1 MSTVVQTR
9 SFASR
14 LRAAFA
20 ANPARARVVF
30 LVVLALVVL
39 GMSLKYAAKIEKPGD
54 GGLQSRSAFLRW
66 RTMIHEIFAGTNVYV
81 GVHEYPNPPIMAV
94 VLKPFADLPP
104 TTGALAW
111 FYAKVLM
118 VCVAA
123 VWVFRLFGGKNP
135 SPSPSPKRGGETDG
149 TPTSLAGK
157 GAGGLGTADPSPS
170 PSPKRGGESDTTPP
184 SLAGKGAGGLG
195 FPDTAKAIAIVLA
208 LPPLLG
214 DLSHNNVN
222 IFILFLIAGCLE
234 AYRRGWDIASGLV
247 LGLAIACKVT
257 PLMFLAFFLYKRA
270 GKVVAGCVLGL
281 ALWLVVVPGAIFGW
295 ERNLELL
302 ESWNSLMVKPALVD
316 NRVTSEHPNQ
326 SIPGVVFRLFTH
338 SPSFVVY
345 PDNIPTPAA
354 FHNFADIGTDAARW
368 VVKGCLVGFAL
379 VILLLC
385 RAPRIERQGW
395 RFAAECSLIVL
406 GMLLFSERT
415 WKHHAVTLLLPFA
428 TIVYCAFNEGF
439 SRRIRRW
446 LIAVLVGVSVLTNL
460 PGVLP
465 PRASDLAMV
474 YGSYTVA
481 FLLLTVGIA
490 TILRQTRDRRSISE
504 AR

>member
-1 MSTVVQTR
+1 MSNVLPPD
-9 SFASR
+9 SFVAHV
-14 LRAAFA
+14 RAAHV
-20 ANPARARVVF
+20 ANPARLRVAF
-30 LVVLALVVL
+30 LAVLAIVVV
-39 GMSLKYAAKIEKPGD
+39 GMSLKYAVKIDKPGD
-54 GGLQSRSAFLRW
+54 TGQQSRSAFLRW
-66 RTMIHEIFAGTNVYV
+66 RSMIHEVFAGTNIYV
-81 GVHEYPNPPIMAV
+81 GVYEYPNPPIMAI

-104 TTGALAW
+104 MIGAIAW

-118 VCVAA
+118 ACVAA
-123 VWVFRLFGGKNP
+123 VWIFRLVSVGVEDTERG
-135 SPSPSPKRGGETDG
+135 RGGREFI
-149 TPTSLAGK
+149 S
-157 GAGGLGTADPSPS
+157 
-170 PSPKRGGESDTTPP
+170 
-184 SLAGKGAGGLG
+184 
-195 FPDTAKAIAIVLA
+195 FPAKAVAIVLA

-295 ERNLELL
+295 DRNLELL

-316 NRVTSEHPNQ
+316 NRVTSEHSNQ

-368 VVKGCLVGFAL
+368 VVKGCLVGFAV

-428 TIVYCAFNEGF
+428 TVVYCAFNEDF
-439 SRRIRRW
+439 SRRVRQW
-446 LIAVLVGVSVLTNL
+446 LIAVLVGVAALTNL

-481 FLLLTVGIA
+481 FLLLTLGIA
-490 TILRQTRDRRSISE
+490 LILRNSRTQNPSPV
-504 AR
+504 